1 MVKHVNYSKLI
12 EDDKEF
18 EVQERWMEECQEMFM
33 DTKNQPKIYLD
44 NLVTK
49 GKGPLKTGFLGTE
62 TISINGTPA

>member
-1 MVKHVNYSKLI
+1 MKHENYSKLI
-12 EDDKEF
+12 EDDEKF

-33 DTKNQPKIYLD
+33 DTEIQAKIYLD

-49 GKGPLKTGFLGTE
+49 GKGPLKTSFLGTE